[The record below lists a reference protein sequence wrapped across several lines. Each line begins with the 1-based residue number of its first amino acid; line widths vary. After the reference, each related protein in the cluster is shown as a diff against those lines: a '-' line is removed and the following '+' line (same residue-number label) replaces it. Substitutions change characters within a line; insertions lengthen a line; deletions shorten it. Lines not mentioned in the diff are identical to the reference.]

1 MPHDGERAGHRHHR
15 LTQLIKEELDA
26 LLRDEVADPR
36 LDGARVVGVE
46 LSVDYRSARVR
57 FVLENVAPDAT
68 ALKLADRGLERAVPF
83 LRARLGEALDLKR
96 VPELR
101 FIYDRDAAGAT
112 RAATL
117 IDEEKK

>member
-1 MPHDGERAGHRHHR
+1 MGRDEEHAGHRHAR
-15 LTQLIKEELDA
+15 LTQLIHEELEA

-36 LDGARVVGVE
+36 LEGARVSAVE

-57 FVLENVAPDAT
+57 FVLGDWSPT
-68 ALKLADRGLERAVPF
+68 AAALAQAERGLERASAF

-101 FIYDRDAAGAT
+101 FIYDRDAAAQARAGA
-112 RAATL
+112 L
-117 IDEEKK
+117 LDPPKK